1 MAVMRV
7 MFSKD
12 VFLQK
17 QKSVKATV
25 KLKTR
30 DQQGQVH
37 ALIDSGAM
45 DNFIDPTLANQFKFP
60 LMQLEKPRIIRNVD
74 GTRNSLGS
82 VTHAVKL
89 EVSYG
94 THKEE

>member
-1 MAVMRV
+1 MGSRNEEEWCGFSVDPSHMAVIWV

-30 DQQGQVH
+30 D
-37 ALIDSGAM
+37 
-45 DNFIDPTLANQFKFP
+45 
-60 LMQLEKPRIIRNVD
+60 
-74 GTRNSLGS
+74 
-82 VTHAVKL
+82 
-89 EVSYG
+89 
-94 THKEE
+94 

>member
-1 MAVMRV
+1 MGSRNEKEWCGFSVDPSHMAVMRV

-30 DQQGQVH
+30 DRQGQVH
-37 ALIDSGAM
+37 ALIDSGAT
-45 DNFIDPTLANQFKFP
+45 DNFIDPTLAN
-60 LMQLEKPRIIRNVD
+60 
-74 GTRNSLGS
+74 
-82 VTHAVKL
+82 
-89 EVSYG
+89 
-94 THKEE
+94 